1 MKEIWKPIKGYE
13 GIYEV
18 SNKGRVKTLDKFFD
32 WANDIKIFHKGR
44 VIKNQ
49 TDADGYEILGLS
61 KNKIRKTAKVHRLVA
76 QAFIPNP
83 KKKPHVNH
91 VDNNRKNNNVFN
103 LEWVTPSENSAHMKN
118 QKRAKNQYFGKINS
132 KMRDDIRNYY
142 YKICNKAEVA
152 RVFKISAGGVALIL
166 KEKK

>member
-13 GIYEV
+13 GLYEV

-32 WANDIKIFHKGR
+32 WVDDIKIFHKGR
-44 VIKNQ
+44 IIKKCN
-49 TDADGYEILGLS
+49 DSDGYEIIGLT

-76 QAFIPNP
+76 QAFISNS
-83 KKKPHVNH
+83 KKKPHINH
-91 VDNNRKNNNVFN
+91 VDNNRKNNNVSN

-118 QKRAKNQYFGKINS
+118 QKRARNQHFGKINT
-132 KMRDDIRNYY
+132 KMRADIRTYY

-152 RVFKISAGGVALIL
+152 RVFKISEGAVRLIL
-166 KEKK
+166 KEKN